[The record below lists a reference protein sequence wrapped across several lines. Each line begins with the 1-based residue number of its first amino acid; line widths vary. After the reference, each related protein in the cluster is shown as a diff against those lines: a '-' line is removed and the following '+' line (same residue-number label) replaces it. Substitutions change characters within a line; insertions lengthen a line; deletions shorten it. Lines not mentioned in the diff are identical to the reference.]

1 MELLS
6 EALRTALIEQ
16 FGAEKYN
23 AHLYLAIYAFLK
35 NKGLENIAKLFL
47 DQYKEENEHAE
58 MIIEFL
64 TDLSARVEIP
74 QVFSI
79 QHPED
84 LLEIAKLYLDREVA
98 TTLSLT
104 EIRNQAMED
113 DSGSVCEGF
122 MRKMINIQRKEYE
135 EATSFLDKMTLIGGD
150 WKAALLLD
158 AAMGKP

>member
-6 EALRTALIEQ
+6 ETLRTALIEQ
-16 FGAEKYN
+16 FGLEKYN
-23 AHLYLAIYAFLK
+23 AHLYLSIYAFLK
-35 NKGLENIAKLFL
+35 NKGLNNIAKLFF

-58 MIIEFL
+58 MIVEFL
-64 TDLSARVEIP
+64 TDLSIKVEIP

-79 QHPED
+79 QHPEE
-84 LLEIAKLYLDREVA
+84 LIEIAKIYLDREVA

-104 EIRNQAMED
+104 EIRNQTMED
-113 DSGSVCEGF
+113 ESGSVCEEF

-158 AAMGKP
+158 AAMGKG